1 MRDAVKREFPAAA
14 SFLRRVADG
23 EYKPS
28 KQTLVKMPTILSK
41 IKSHVRA
48 GNWKA
53 EEHALNELQ
62 KDGFTVADAKHAI
75 LSAWEFDELT
85 DDPSQVRY
93 VCSDR
98 RLTTDRL

>member
-1 MRDAVKREFPAAA
+1 
-14 SFLRRVADG
+14 
-23 EYKPS
+23 
-28 KQTLVKMPTILSK
+28 MPTILSK

-62 KDGFTVADAKHAI
+62 KDGFTVADAKHGI

-85 DDPSQVRY
+85 DDPPQVRY
-93 VCSDR
+93 VLFGQAIDDR
-98 RLTTDRL
+98 PLVIVVFSRGRSVRIKTAYEPQI

>member
-1 MRDAVKREFPAAA
+1 
-14 SFLRRVADG
+14 
-23 EYKPS
+23 
-28 KQTLVKMPTILSK
+28 MPTILSK

-85 DDPSQVRY
+85 DDRSQVRY
-93 VCSDR
+93 VLFGQAIDDR
-98 RLTTDRL
+98 PLVIVVFFRGRSVRIKTAYEPQI

>member
-1 MRDAVKREFPAAA
+1 
-14 SFLRRVADG
+14 
-23 EYKPS
+23 
-28 KQTLVKMPTILSK
+28 MPTILSK

-93 VCSDR
+93 VLFGQAIDDR
-98 RLTTDRL
+98 PLVIVVFSRGRSVRIKTAYEPQI